1 VDIDAPRKIPPDT
14 FSLMPRPFRPHVGVK
29 RTPGLENIEELVKQG
44 KLRSAMDGVLAAL
57 DHDPEN
63 EQALRLAM
71 IIFGAVPRTQQVN
84 ADEALGPNYWRDT
97 RLDRIFAVCSRCRSK
112 SWVPHECLLEYAMVV
127 ARNPVGLQCQECGY
141 VVCRVCLEEL
151 SGKSQN
157 SVVACPNCRKS
168 ALGKPVYPTG
178 RNSLQL
184 ERFGRP
190 VQLVYIMREG
200 PIPPTVQEVN
210 KLLYQF
216 SPDPLSDDHE
226 LIFVPVEPWT
236 DNIQQIGT
244 FKLYGL
250 MNKFDLDS
258 QLFEIGAAIVQD
270 ENGLRAGIFRAS
282 AYLPGQQF
290 EIRLSNLEKEL
301 NGQPASTAR
310 SLKQLVL
317 EQLQRVSA
325 QHRGSPEYDPSARWW
340 VKLIAPKI
348 LEVTSD
354 LLLQTVRQANETMKL
369 AFKAVQFE
377 DLVAMASSV
386 PAVDPATARTYFPNG
401 YFAFMQS
408 TGFLDKAAAND
419 FVHWIVCT
427 DQERFSIHLDALPL
441 DRSAIPIAARDLLTE
456 AERRSIG
463 L

>member
-1 VDIDAPRKIPPDT
+1 MDINAPRKIPPDT
-14 FSLMPRPFRPHVGVK
+14 FSLMPRPFRPAVGVK
-29 RTPGLENIEELVKQG
+29 RTPGLENIEELAKRG
-44 KLRSAMDGVLAAL
+44 KLRSAMDNVLAVL
-57 DHDPEN
+57 DQDPEN
-63 EQALRLAM
+63 EQALWLAM
-71 IIFGAVPRTQQVN
+71 IIFGAVTRTQQVN
-84 ADEALGPNYWRDT
+84 ADEALGPKYWRDT
-97 RLDRIFAVCSRCRSK
+97 RLDRIFAVCSRCRLR
-112 SWVPHECLLEYAMVV
+112 SWVPDECLSEYSTWVV
-127 ARNPVGLQCQECGY
+127 SNPIGLQCRECGY

-151 SGKSQN
+151 SGNSQN
-157 SVVACPNCRKS
+157 SVVACPNCRKP

-200 PIPPTVQEVN
+200 PLPPTIQEVN

-226 LIFVPVEPWT
+226 LMFGPVEPWT
-236 DNIQQIGT
+236 DDIQKVGT

-258 QLFEIGAAIVQD
+258 RLYQIGAAIVQD

-301 NGQPASTAR
+301 NRQSPSATHF
-310 SLKQLVL
+310 LKQLVL
-317 EQLQRVSA
+317 EQLQKISA
-325 QHRGSPEYDPSARWW
+325 QHRDSPEYNPSARLW

-348 LEVTSD
+348 LEVTTD
-354 LLLQTVRQANETMKL
+354 LMLQTVRQAKETTKL

-377 DLVAMASSV
+377 GFVVMASSV
-386 PAVDPATARTYFPNG
+386 PAFDPAIARTYFPNG

-408 TGFLDKAAAND
+408 TGFLDKADTND

-427 DQERFSIHLDALPL
+427 DQKQFSIHLDALPL
-441 DRSAIPIAARDLLTE
+441 DRSAISIAATDLLTE
-456 AERRSIG
+456 AEKRSVG